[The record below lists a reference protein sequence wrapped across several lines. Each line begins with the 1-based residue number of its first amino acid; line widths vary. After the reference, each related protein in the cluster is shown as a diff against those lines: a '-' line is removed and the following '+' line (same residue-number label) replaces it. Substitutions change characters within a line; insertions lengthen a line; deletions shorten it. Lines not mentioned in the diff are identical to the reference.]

1 MRSAVWRSR
10 PSVARSRSGCP
21 RGRRRSARQT
31 TPLRFGVSDI
41 DADRAGLVRAGIE
54 VSEIE
59 ELPGVVRWC
68 DFSDLWGN
76 RLGPFTDLA
85 RF

>member
-1 MRSAVWRSR
+1 
-10 PSVARSRSGCP
+10 
-21 RGRRRSARQT
+21 
-31 TPLRFGVSDI
+31 VSDI